1 MTNKLTFRQ
10 ALRAG
15 LLTAGAATLINAII
29 YFVAH
34 ASGILRDDVFVKPDT
49 PLTIVPVILFSILPP
64 VIGAIIFFLFEKYTK
79 NGFRNFVIFGAIV
92 FILMLIP
99 PFQIKDVPV
108 SYAFTLE
115 VMHLVVFAL
124 LLYFINRSKKG
135 NPANETRFSNH

>member
-29 YFVAH
+29 YFVAQ
-34 ASGILRDDVFVKPDT
+34 ASGIIRDDVFVKPDT
-49 PLTIVPVILFSILPP
+49 PLTIVPVILFSIIPP

-79 NGFRNFVIFGAIV
+79 NGFRNFVIFGTIV

-99 PFQIKDVPV
+99 PFQIKDVAV
-108 SYAFTLE
+108 SYALTLE
-115 VMHLVVFAL
+115 IMHLVVFAL
-124 LLYFINRSKKG
+124 LLYFINRSKKS
-135 NPANETRFSNH
+135 NPASETRFSNH